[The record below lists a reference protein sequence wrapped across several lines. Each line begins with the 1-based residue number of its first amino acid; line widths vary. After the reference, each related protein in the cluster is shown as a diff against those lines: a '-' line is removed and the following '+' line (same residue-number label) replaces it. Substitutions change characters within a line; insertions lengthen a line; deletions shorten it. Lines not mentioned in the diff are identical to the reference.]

1 VVSVGGVIKQWHPG
15 AGDGVGLQGGE
26 GFGEAGGQGHDAQRK
41 PLGLGEIRRIAGAAE
56 GQIRIAASRFS
67 IPKLAKPQLQW
78 WGRRGSGRCR

>member
-1 VVSVGGVIKQWHPG
+1 V
-15 AGDGVGLQGGE
+15 
-26 GFGEAGGQGHDAQRK
+26 
-41 PLGLGEIRRIAGAAE
+41 IRRIAGAAE